1 MLDKLIKFPLDYP
14 KCPVCGSERR
24 VAMEALKSEH
34 EEGRCHG
41 AKNAFLFQHQSLIAN
56 PNMQFLSALMVL
68 TFFDA
73 CADCG
78 TVYCIHAE
86 TKTAVQGMSQKPT
99 GQPAGGMF
107 SSS

>member
-1 MLDKLIKFPLDYP
+1 MPEELTKFPLDFP

-24 VAMEALKSEH
+24 VALEALKSEH
-34 EEGRCHG
+34 EQGKCLG

-56 PNMQFLSALMVL
+56 PNMRFLSALMVL
-68 TFFDA
+68 TFYDA

-86 TKTAVQGMSQKPT
+86 TKTAVQGMGQSPQ
-99 GQPAGGMF
+99 QPAGGMF